1 MTFLPYIIYIIN
13 GVYSIKESF
22 FYAVELLQEGYREKQ
37 WVFAQRNTYPVMVS
51 SAWTIES
58 QVLTYSPEKGFG
70 QGTGDKSTLDV
81 VTAELTTPSGKSYD
95 LSTFF
100 YSVKWYS
107 TAPSLYELVLL
118 YFLHEKIC
126 LSTDMIDSF
135 TLTVLTSDAEEH
147 EIPLEGA
154 LAKASFRGFV
164 AASTAG
170 LKVD

>member
-1 MTFLPYIIYIIN
+1 MTFIPYIVYIIN
-13 GVYSIKESF
+13 GVYSIKDSF
-22 FYAVELLQEGYREKQ
+22 FYAVDLLREGYREKH
-37 WVFAQRNTYPVMVS
+37 WVFTQRNTYPVMVS

-58 QVLTYSPEKGFG
+58 QVLTYSPETGFG
-70 QGTGDKSTLDV
+70 QGTAQDKNTLEDV

-107 TAPSLYELVLL
+107 AAPSLYELVLV

-135 TLTVLTSDAEEH
+135 TLTVMTSDAEEH
-147 EIPLEGA
+147 DIPLEGA
-154 LAKASFRGFV
+154 LAKASFRGF
-164 AASTAG
+164 TAG

>member
-13 GVYSIKESF
+13 TVYSVKDSLVHLTE
-22 FYAVELLQEGYREKQ
+22 VVCEGYRKKH
-37 WVFAQRNTYPVMVS
+37 WVFSQRNTYPLIVS
-51 SAWTIES
+51 SSWTIES
-58 QVLTYSPEKGFG
+58 QVLTYSPETYTFNH
-70 QGTGDKSTLDV
+70 GTGDKITLDV
-81 VTAELTTPSGKSYD
+81 VTAEITTPSGKLYD

-107 TAPSLYELVLL
+107 RAPSLYELVLL

-126 LSTDMIDSF
+126 LTNDMIDSF
-135 TLTVLTSDAEEH
+135 TLTVMTSDAEEH

-154 LAKASFRGFV
+154 LAKDSFRGF
-164 AASTAG
+164 TAG